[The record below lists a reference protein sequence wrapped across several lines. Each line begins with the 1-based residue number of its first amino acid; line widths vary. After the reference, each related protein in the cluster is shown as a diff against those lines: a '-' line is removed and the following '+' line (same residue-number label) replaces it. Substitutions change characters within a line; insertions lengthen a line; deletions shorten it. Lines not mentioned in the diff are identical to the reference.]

1 MSERVLVMGGT
12 GYVGSRLVP
21 RLAEES
27 PALRVLVRDPE
38 RAQRFGWGSRVEVVT
53 GDVLD
58 ATSVKAAL
66 TDVTVLV
73 YLVHGMDGDDFA
85 ATDGQAAEVVGEAA
99 AAHGVRRIVF
109 LSGLVPDI
117 EESGLSEHLAS
128 RLEVE
133 RILASHVPTVSIRA
147 AVVLGSG
154 STSFEVIRQLAER
167 LPVHAVPDWM
177 NSAVQPVAVTDV
189 VDAMAAAV
197 AGAGE
202 PRAYDLGGP
211 DRLSYPDL
219 LRTYCAVAGL
229 ARSQVPLPVVPT
241 GVVAELAARFTD
253 VSTNTVRSLVESL
266 RHDMVCRDDD
276 AVRDLLAGREPLE
289 LEVALHRALAEPDDA
304 VPDSERD
311 LLGPMSFDP
320 DWASGGRER
329 GTRTAAAL
337 ADARDRVAETARSM
351 IDG

>member
-1 MSERVLVMGGT
+1 VSERVLVMGAT

-21 RLAEES
+21 RLAEET
-27 PALRVLVRDPE
+27 PTLRVLVRDPE
-38 RAQRFGWGSRVEVVT
+38 RAQRFGWCPRVEMVT

-58 ATSVKAAL
+58 ATSVETAL
-66 TDVTVLV
+66 TDVTALV

-85 ATDGQAAEVVGEAA
+85 ETDAKAAELVGAAA

-117 EESGLSEHLAS
+117 EETRLSEHLAS

-133 RILASHVPTVSIRA
+133 RILASHVPTVTIRA

-154 STSFEVIRQLAER
+154 SASFEVIRQLAER
-167 LPVHAVPDWM
+167 LPVHTVPTWM
-177 NSAVQPVAVTDV
+177 SSTVQPVAVTDV
-189 VDAMAAAV
+189 VDALAAAS

-229 ARSQVPLPVVPT
+229 ARSQVPLPAVPT

-266 RHDMVCRDDD
+266 HHDMVCRDDD
-276 AVRDLLAGREPLE
+276 AVRDLLGGRKPLE
-289 LEVALHRALAEPDDA
+289 LEVALHRALVEPDDT

-311 LLGPMSFDP
+311 LLGPMSYDP
-320 DWASGGRER
+320 EWASGGRQR
-329 GTRTAAAL
+329 GSWTAAAL
-337 ADARDRVAETARSM
+337 ADARDRAAETARSI